1 MSGVDEGYPTGGLS
15 GEEEGLGAFLTPLE
29 IDRDNAIQ
37 RLYSGDD
44 KRFYIT
50 PAEGVGSLPVYAVS
64 GIDRPANPPGLT
76 YPSDSFLAT
85 ELYLRKDEHHPSGE
99 AVTEMIALITEP
111 GVGVLSVSTQL
122 DNVAIHEIPVE
133 ALGALDDWV

>member
-1 MSGVDEGYPTGGLS
+1 MSGVDEGCPTGGLS

-29 IDRDNAIQ
+29 IDRDKAIQ

-50 PAEGVGSLPVYAVS
+50 PAEGVDSLPVYAVS
-64 GIDRPANPPGLT
+64 GIDRPANPRGLT
-76 YPSDSFLAT
+76 YPCDSFLAT
-85 ELYLRKDEHHPSGE
+85 ELYLRKDEHPSGE
-99 AVTEMIALITEP
+99 PVTEMIALITEP
-111 GVGVLSVSTQL
+111 GVGVLSVSTRL